1 MTESED
7 KLIAGL
13 KQLDVAIGM
22 CVDAKL
28 IMPAL
33 ALLYTS
39 IDIAAWVRSGDQGNI
54 ASQFI
59 SWADRYLLPDS
70 GLQCT
75 AKELYSARCG
85 LLHTYS
91 SQSRLTKKNEAR
103 ELVYAWGNS
112 TAEDFQE
119 LIDLA
124 QIDTF
129 IPIKI
134 EILFEAYRQGI
145 KRMLDELQRDEQLAS
160 RAYERGS
167 KFYVSMSRD
176 ERDSLLNWG
185 KQQLGDGL

>member
-1 MTESED
+1 MTESKD
-7 KLIAGL
+7 KLTAGL
-13 KQLDVAIGM
+13 KQLEIAIGM

-39 IDIAAWVRSGDQGNI
+39 IDIAAWVRSGDEGNI

-70 GLQCT
+70 GLRCT

-103 ELVYAWGNS
+103 ELVYAWGDS

-119 LIDLA
+119 LIDLV

-129 IPIKI
+129 IPVKI
-134 EILFEAYRQGI
+134 EILCEAYKQGI

-160 RAYERGS
+160 KAYERGA
-167 KFYVSMSRD
+167 KFYVNMSRD

-185 KQQLGDGL
+185 EQQLGDEL